1 MKASCAPRKAPPR
14 CSERL
19 ASSGRFAGVLLL
31 APLLVLLAS
40 SDACG
45 DPPRFVTMKPKAD
58 PASSY
63 SPGFV
68 TVTPQGNTTSGY
80 PPGHRILYEC
90 RLGFQPVTPGQ
101 VLALVCQENKT
112 WSSLQEGCK
121 RKQCS
126 NLADPTNGQVIFVNG
141 SMEFGSQAH
150 YVCNQGYYLIGTSI
164 SHCGISGDGVDW
176 SDHPPTCEKVLCKPP
191 KEIPN
196 GKYTNSHKDIFE
208 YNEVV
213 TYSCDPSNGPDEYS
227 LIGESRLIC
236 VGNDEWSSQPPQC
249 KVVKCEYPAV
259 ENGTIVS
266 GHGHKFYYK
275 ATVVFKCN
283 EGFNLHGNNI
293 VVCGE
298 NSTWEPELPKCIK
311 VSIPPS
317 THPPIPSTH
326 PPVPSTHPPV
336 PSVSV
341 STRSTQQPMPSASGH
356 PSPTDATPPN
366 DAEGLGAGF
375 IVLIVIALLVGIG
388 VLLCLYFCLYRQKKK
403 GTYLT
408 GESHRQD
415 ILFLSEKR

>member
-19 ASSGRFAGVLLL
+19 ASGRFVGVLLL
-31 APLLVLLAS
+31 APLLLLPTS
-40 SDACG
+40 SDACD
-45 DPPRFVTMKPKAD
+45 DPPRFVTMKPKGD
-58 PASSY
+58 PPSNYSS
-63 SPGFV
+63 GD
-68 TVTPQGNTTSGY
+68 
-80 PPGHRILYEC
+80 RILYEC

-126 NLADPTNGQVIFVNG
+126 NLADPINGQVIFVNG
-141 SMEFGSQAH
+141 STEYGSQAH

-164 SHCGISGDGVDW
+164 SHCDISGNGVGW
-176 SDHPPTCEKVLCKPP
+176 SDYPPTCEKILCKPP
-191 KEIPN
+191 EEIPN
-196 GKYTNSHKDIFE
+196 GKYTNSHKDVFE

-227 LIGESRLIC
+227 LIGESRLTC

-249 KVVKCEYPAV
+249 KVVKCEHPAV
-259 ENGTIVS
+259 ENGMIVS
-266 GHGHKFYYK
+266 GFGQKHYYK

-283 EGFNLHGNNI
+283 DGFNLHGDSI

-298 NSTWEPELPKCIK
+298 NSTWEPELPKCVQDSK
-311 VSIPPS
+311 PTSPTMTPGL
-317 THPPIPSTH
+317 THP
-326 PPVPSTHPPV
+326 
-336 PSVSV
+336 
-341 STRSTQQPMPSASGH
+341 GH

-375 IVLIVIALLVGIG
+375 IVLIVVALLVGIG
-388 VLLCLYFCLYRQKKK
+388 LLLCLYFCLCRRKKK
-403 GTYLT
+403 GKAECSASYSTY
-408 GESHRQD
+408 QD
-415 ILFLSEKR
+415 RAATPTE